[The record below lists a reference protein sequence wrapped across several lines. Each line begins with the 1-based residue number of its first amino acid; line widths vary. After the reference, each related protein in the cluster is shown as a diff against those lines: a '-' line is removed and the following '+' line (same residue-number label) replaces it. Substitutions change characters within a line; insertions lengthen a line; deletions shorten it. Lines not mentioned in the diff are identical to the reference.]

1 MPASWAKLF
10 DRGTDYDVDLKA
22 VRTAADELSA
32 ERERE
37 TDSGTEAGDD
47 A

>member
-1 MPASWAKLF
+1 MPASWAELF
-10 DRGTDYDVDLKA
+10 DRGAGYDVDLET

-32 ERERE
+32 ETE